1 MFEAAIITASD
12 KGARGERDDISGPT
26 IAEILLAASYHI
38 HSRVVLPD
46 NQELLSAK
54 MQELVDEDVALILTS
69 GGTGFS
75 PRDFTPEAT
84 LAVIERQAPGISKRS
99 LIVNLLGSPKAVR
112 ECLNFVLP
120 ELEHGLKILR
130 GEASE
135 CAR

>member
-1 MFEAAIITASD
+1 
-12 KGARGERDDISGPT
+12 
-26 IAEILLAASYHI
+26 
-38 HSRVVLPD
+38 
-46 NQELLSAK
+46 